1 MRGYI
6 HKLGLLLLSAALAL
20 QLSACGSAPAPS
32 PTPEPT
38 PAPQATATPSPG
50 PNADAMND
58 SGFLREDI
66 DSLTTTDDLDRE
78 VTFTARPERV
88 AILTGSFADV
98 WCLAGGK
105 DTIVAAADDTWTQF
119 DLGLPDTVERLGAIK
134 EPNLEVL
141 LAVEPDLV
149 IASAKTEAAVALL
162 PTLEAAGIPVLYYDI
177 SNVQDYLDMLSTCT
191 ALTGQ
196 RENYDQYG
204 LAVMEQIEQAR
215 DRARAHTGEPE
226 TVLYVRATGSTCKV
240 KNSQGTVLG
249 EMLADL
255 GTVNIADSADALL
268 EELSMEVILASDP
281 DKIFIVM
288 QGSDQEKV
296 QNTLEQSLISN
307 PAWQQLTAV
316 QDGEVYYMD
325 QALYNV
331 KPNARWGEAYEGL
344 ADILYGEE

>member
-1 MRGYI
+1 MRGFR
-6 HKLGLLLLSAALAL
+6 HSFWTLLLTGALAL
-20 QLSACGSAPAPS
+20 QLTACGSAPAPS
-32 PTPEPT
+32 PTPADT
-38 PAPQATATPSPG
+38 PAPPATATP
-50 PNADAMND
+50 NADALN
-58 SGFLREDI
+58 GTE
-66 DSLTTTDDLDRE
+66 SLGGDVDQFTIQDDLDRE
-78 VTFTARPERV
+78 VTITARPERV

-162 PTLEAAGIPVLYYDI
+162 PTLEAAGIPALYFDI
-177 SNVQDYLDMLSTCT
+177 SDVQDYLDMLFQCT
-191 ALTGQ
+191 NLTGYE
-196 RENYDQYG
+196 ENYAQYG
-204 LAVMEQIEQAR
+204 TDMMEQIEGAR
-215 DRARAHTGEPE
+215 DRARAYEGEPE

-240 KNSQGTVLG
+240 KNSKGTVLG

-316 QDGEVYYMD
+316 QEGEVYYMD

>member
-1 MRGYI
+1 MRGYA
-6 HKLGLLLLSAALAL
+6 HKLGMVLLAGVLAL
-20 QLSACGSAPAPS
+20 QLAACGEPAPA
-32 PTPEPT
+32 PT
-38 PAPQATATPSPG
+38 PAPAGTPTPQAAAAPG
-50 PNADAMND
+50 PDAGTPEESGSPQEDAD
-58 SGFLREDI
+58 SF
-66 DSLTTTDDLDRE
+66 TVTDDLDRE
-78 VTFTARPERV
+78 VVINARPERV

-141 LAVEPDLV
+141 LAAEPDLV

-162 PTLEAAGIPVLYYDI
+162 PTLEAAGIPALYFDI
-177 SNVQDYLDMLSTCT
+177 SDVQDYLDMLFKCT
-191 ALTGQ
+191 GLTGHE
-196 RENYDQYG
+196 ENYTKYG
-204 LAVMEQIEQAR
+204 TDMMKQIEQAR
-215 DRARAHTGEPE
+215 DRSRTYEGEPE

-255 GTVNIADSADALL
+255 GTVNIADSADSLL
-268 EELSMEVILASDP
+268 EELSMEVILSADP

-296 QNTLEQSLISN
+296 QNTLEQSLLSN

-316 QDGEVYYMD
+316 QSGEVYYMD

-344 ADILYGEE
+344 ADILYGET

>member
-1 MRGYI
+1 MRGYA
-6 HKLGLLLLSAALAL
+6 HKLGMLLLAGALAL
-20 QLSACGSAPAPS
+20 QLAACGGAPAPS
-32 PTPEPT
+32 PAPAATPT
-38 PAPQATATPSPG
+38 PQAAATPG
-50 PNADAMND
+50 PDAGALND
-58 SGFLREDI
+58 SGFLREDF
-66 DSLTTTDDLDRE
+66 DSFTVTDDLDRE
-78 VTFTARPERV
+78 VAIAARPERV

-141 LAVEPDLV
+141 LSVEPDLV

-162 PTLEAAGIPVLYYDI
+162 PTLEQAGIPVLYFDI
-177 SNVQDYLDMLSTCT
+177 SDVQDYLDMLFKCT
-191 ALTGQ
+191 GLTGHE
-196 RENYDQYG
+196 ENYTKYG
-204 LAVMEQIEQAR
+204 TDMMEQIERTR
-215 DRARAHTGEPE
+215 DRARAYEGEPE

-255 GTVNIADSADALL
+255 GTVNIADSADSLL
-268 EELSMEVILASDP
+268 EELSMEVILSADP

-296 QNTLEQSLISN
+296 QNTLEQSLLSN

-316 QDGEVYYMD
+316 QNGEVYYMD

-344 ADILYGEE
+344 ADILYGED

>member
-1 MRGYI
+1 MRGFR
-6 HKLGLLLLSAALAL
+6 HSFWTLLLTGALAL
-20 QLSACGSAPAPS
+20 QLTACGSAPAPS
-32 PTPEPT
+32 PTPADT
-38 PAPQATATPSPG
+38 PAPPATATP
-50 PNADAMND
+50 NADALN
-58 SGFLREDI
+58 GTE
-66 DSLTTTDDLDRE
+66 SLGGDVDQFTIQDDLDRE
-78 VTFTARPERV
+78 VTITARPERV

-162 PTLEAAGIPVLYYDI
+162 PTLEAAGIPALYFDI
-177 SNVQDYLDMLSTCT
+177 SGVQDYLDMLFQCT
-191 ALTGQ
+191 NLTGYE
-196 RENYDQYG
+196 ENYAQYG
-204 LAVMEQIEQAR
+204 TDMMEQIEGAR
-215 DRARAHTGEPE
+215 DRARAYEGEPE

-240 KNSQGTVLG
+240 KNSKGTVLG

-316 QDGEVYYMD
+316 QEGEVYYMD

>member
-66 DSLTTTDDLDRE
+66 DSFTTTDDLDRE

-88 AILTGSFADV
+88 AILTDSFADV

-105 DTIVAAADDTWTQF
+105 ETIVAAADDTWTQF

-177 SNVQDYLDMLSTCT
+177 SNVQDYLDMLSACT

-226 TVLYVRATGSTCKV
+226 TVLYVRATGNTCKV

-316 QDGEVYYMD
+316 QEGEVYYMD